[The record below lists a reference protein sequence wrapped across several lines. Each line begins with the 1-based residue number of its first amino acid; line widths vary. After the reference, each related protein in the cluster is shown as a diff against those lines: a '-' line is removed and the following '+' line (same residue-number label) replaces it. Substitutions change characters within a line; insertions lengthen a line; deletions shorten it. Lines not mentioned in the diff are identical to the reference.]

1 MRKIYLIILLSFF
14 YQGFG
19 QAGPLSYKFGVCATD
34 MLGLTEFNYTIKFN
48 DSYPFPKDGGGNPI
62 GKNVP
67 IYQYGWFGDTYL
79 VPEIAG
85 TAGSGIVCIP
95 TTYGVD
101 KIKYF
106 EITTRTK
113 PNIVYPSTIITS
125 QGIEES
131 ELIKKGEIN
140 IGGAT
145 ISAFTPQN
153 MALNLSRT
161 EVCASETLDFMT
173 ASPAGYPSTAYHWLY
188 STDNVNWFEVPAAF
202 QDNSY
207 ATFSIKDLLGDNHV
221 NFFNK
226 PIYFKL
232 GYNGIPQ
239 FFPIPERDFTAT
251 VSVIYSRC
259 APMVTNIS
267 YEGPKCSNDTS
278 IQKIEV
284 GFDRPLNT
292 AEGEV
297 LKSFSIRDRADPTIV
312 LFQYDTDVI
321 FSGQTFSFPKADL
334 QKIKLENGHSYF
346 IQQQA
351 YIGSNGKGILDSDI
365 LYDMKYIAPT
375 ALSFTATKDKDVL
388 CNGAKTG
395 SINITASG
403 GTGVYSY
410 IINPPAD
417 PNYPL
422 AEVSFTSPSNI
433 TGLASGDYIV
443 TLKDSNGCEKAAQ
456 SINIGQPAS
465 PITYTN
471 KVVDAEDYNSS
482 TGSNIITI
490 SGGKGP
496 YTLKY
501 KKLADPDINYSSD
514 LSSVSNQ
521 VALTNLEKGNY
532 IFKITD
538 QNGCQPVVDGNFE
551 IGVFKVEI
559 ENEAIKCYGDQT
571 TLKAKITR
579 DPETNTSYDYAWT
592 NNGSTSNTAIG
603 GIGSHKVTVTQDGIS
618 RSATLILTNS
628 NQPAKLACSITTNSE
643 KCFNTATGT
652 ITLKPSGGSE
662 PYSYQFYDILGNTIA
677 GRSGS
682 IAKSDDI
689 LEIGGFIAGDYNVI
703 ITDKNNC
710 VWDNQNQFP
719 SAVKIKVASIDPLEI
734 NPITQTQPSTALSSD
749 GTIKITATGGTPPY
763 TYVWTKGTDAY
774 SPTTDSATGITSGLT
789 NGTYSVLVTDDN
801 GCTKTS
807 DDIVLDALG
816 VKVDTYT
823 DIKCFGEATGSINI
837 TAFGGKG
844 SGYTYEWFK
853 IENGIE
859 TPQTTTTPEAIKDLT
874 SGTYRVK
881 VRDGINPFV
890 FIDKYLGQPN
900 APLNVSQSKT
910 NINCAGGKDG
920 TATIIVS
927 DGTPKVDGTYNY
939 IWEKDGT
946 VLPAI
951 ITNSNASLEEGDYKV
966 TVVDANSCSKAV
978 TFSIKAP
985 NPIVIPTP
993 AIAKVLIYGQSTGSI
1008 TMPDITEGNGGYSY
1022 KWTYN
1027 LDPLFLETSK
1037 NISGLKAGEYTLEV
1051 RDANVA
1057 ATDNAGCIA
1066 TASFTVSQNPEL
1078 IVDIQNTKF
1087 IKCNG
1092 NSNGEITAIVSGG
1105 VPGYNYVWYNSKNE
1119 VIGGDTNKIT
1129 DLPTEYYKVVVT
1141 DFYGAKKTS
1150 AVLHLTQPD
1159 QLIVS
1164 VKDKINV
1171 LCYGN
1176 ATGAINIDI
1185 TGGTTPYTY
1194 QWTKNNAKYSTAK
1207 DLADLTV
1214 GTYNVVVTDALG
1226 HECTATLAQPVEIT
1240 QPAAP
1245 LQITSPGPINLTGFE
1260 TNNGSIAVTVSG
1272 GKPNYTYEWR
1282 KDAET
1287 TIIASTPSI
1296 NNLSAGIYHL
1306 IVKDDNGCTLP
1317 QVDYEVTQPAK
1328 LEVLSLIQTPNTD
1341 IACNGDLSGEYNM
1354 VVTGGVK
1361 EYTFEWLNTTT
1372 GIKYASVENI
1382 TTTSTTSK
1390 ASNLGAG
1397 SYVVSVK
1404 DVNSNILY
1412 GTNTFTISQPDIL
1425 TFTYTVQDVFCN
1437 GGNNGKITLNI
1448 TGGIKNADLTKP
1460 YSIISSGVINNQDGT
1475 ISGLTKGIY
1484 QVRVIDANGCQ
1495 TPEQSI
1501 EIKEPLVSL
1510 YIASETITPTT
1521 GFGLSTGK
1529 VVITAAGGTAGYTY
1543 LWKNSLGITVGTNN
1557 PTLDN
1562 VPADTYTL
1570 LITDAKGCTTG
1581 NSYIIEEPTKPIL
1594 TETHLQAKCNGL
1606 FGSLIA
1612 TATGGAS
1619 YNQNQSDRSYTYKL
1633 QNKATGNTITI
1644 TGNIADFSN
1653 IVDGDY
1659 TLTATDIGGIN
1670 SNSIDVTFQQP
1681 TPIVVS
1687 LASKSNVTCYGS
1699 QDGAIAIDVVGGTPF
1714 IINGAPVYTYIWK
1727 KKNTGTNLYENF
1739 TPSSLT
1745 ALTEGTYAV
1754 EVRDANFN
1762 TNDATHCVGTLNDIV
1777 ITQPADFGFE
1787 IDKITYKNPSAAN
1800 GNDGALHF
1808 EIKGGKT
1815 NYEYKIYTK
1824 NDLGVE
1830 TVLKTISNT
1839 SSKMVD
1845 FTDLIKDH
1853 YYVSVQDDTGCIKY
1867 TDFDFTD
1874 NPLIISISQTQ
1885 VISCFEANNGI
1896 LKATVKGGF
1905 GVKTISWYRNNIL
1918 LPNEHNAELLN
1929 VKIGNYYAVVKDS
1942 KAIEVTTAP
1951 LTIIQPNL
1959 VTFTTTQEPVKCLGD
1974 NNGTITINAAGG
1986 NGTFRYRYFSNGA
1999 LIKDW
2004 VNFTNTT
2011 STVVSGLADGEY
2023 TLQVQDTQQCTS
2035 TDAVLKITSPTAL
2048 TINNIIAIPV
2058 TGKGLSNGS
2067 IAITAQ
2073 GANGAYTYN
2082 WFKAAGT
2089 AINQTTDKATNLAAG
2104 KYYIIV
2110 TDAKGCNLTS
2120 PLIEVTEPPLLET
2133 SIKVQNVILCNGD
2146 KNGSLNPTT
2155 IGGLLKPG
2163 ENYTY
2168 QWYENG
2174 NPTVLATT
2182 TILSGIGKGSY
2193 YVIVKDSNGN
2203 QATSQIL
2210 IVTEPNVLDNV
2221 LTADYV
2227 RCGDFNDWTIN
2238 ATPSGGTAPYSYSW
2252 NTGAKTASIQNATPG
2267 NYSVVVTDDHGCSIT
2282 KAIKLT
2288 APAHLDAAEKIK
2300 IPTCY
2305 EGSDATIVVTPIAG
2319 TAPYKYLWNTGEKTN
2334 TLSNA
2339 SAGEYSV
2346 EITDARGCIILR
2358 KYTIVNP
2365 PKDIINLGED
2375 VTLCF
2380 DQTLTVNATI
2390 DDDKATYFWTSDK
2403 GFTSNKAMITVSE
2416 PANYT
2421 VVVTN
2426 KLGCKATDTIK
2437 ISSQE
2442 TAISAEFAVS
2452 SQVFK
2457 NEKIIIVD
2465 ISNPAPDTVEWVIPA
2480 NATIISKDKDYAEI
2494 SFSEAGEYDI
2504 TLNTTKGNC
2513 TAYQTKTILVTEGE
2527 YQENNPE
2534 ETAKNFD
2541 LKIYP
2546 NPSSG
2551 NFTVDITL
2559 DKIMP
2564 ANVKVYSLNNNVLID
2579 SKTDNGKTNYLFNFS
2594 LNGLPSGIYFVLFE
2608 SQQGSKLRKIIIQ

>member
-1 MRKIYLIILLSFF
+1 MQTIKNMKKIILFCLLLTS
-14 YQGFG
+14 
-19 QAGPLSYKFGVCATD
+19 LISYSQTGIKKVTINNPAVIVINGTPVDASGK
-34 MLGLTEFNYTIKFN
+34 GLPNGSITISSITGGITN
-48 DSYPFPKDGGGNPI
+48 GGG
-62 GKNVP
+62 
-67 IYQYGWFGDTYL
+67 TY
-79 VPEIAG
+79 
-85 TAGSGIVCIP
+85 
-95 TTYGVD
+95 
-101 KIKYF
+101 
-106 EITTRTK
+106 
-113 PNIVYPSTIITS
+113 
-125 QGIEES
+125 
-131 ELIKKGEIN
+131 
-140 IGGAT
+140 
-145 ISAFTPQN
+145 
-153 MALNLSRT
+153 
-161 EVCASETLDFMT
+161 
-173 ASPAGYPSTAYHWLY
+173 
-188 STDNVNWFEVPAAF
+188 
-202 QDNSY
+202 
-207 ATFSIKDLLGDNHV
+207 TF
-221 NFFNK
+221 
-226 PIYFKL
+226 
-232 GYNGIPQ
+232 
-239 FFPIPERDFTAT
+239 AW
-251 VSVIYSRC
+251 
-259 APMVTNIS
+259 A
-267 YEGPKCSNDTS
+267 
-278 IQKIEV
+278 KIE
-284 GFDRPLNT
+284 DSN
-292 AEGEV
+292 
-297 LKSFSIRDRADPTIV
+297 FSASTRD
-312 LFQYDTDVI
+312 
-321 FSGQTFSFPKADL
+321 
-334 QKIKLENGHSYF
+334 
-346 IQQQA
+346 
-351 YIGSNGKGILDSDI
+351 
-365 LYDMKYIAPT
+365 
-375 ALSFTATKDKDVL
+375 
-388 CNGAKTG
+388 
-395 SINITASG
+395 
-403 GTGVYSY
+403 
-410 IINPPAD
+410 
-417 PNYPL
+417 
-422 AEVSFTSPSNI
+422 I
-433 TGLASGDYIV
+433 TGLTAGTYVV
-443 TLKDSNGCEKAAQ
+443 TVTEDGKCSQTKQFPVGEPLEKLTVSHTKVVNNICLGGTSTLTATAAGGTLVTNGAYSYTWTITYDDGTTETKYGNVVTGKA
-456 SINIGQPAS
+456 GQYQLTVADNAS
-465 PITYTN
+465 PTNYEYVTIPVVHNSKINVITNVTDVN
-471 KVVDAEDYNSS
+471 CLDGDDGKI
-482 TGSNIITI
+482 TFTI
-490 SGGKGP
+490 SGGTPLSSGDP
-496 YTLKY
+496 YSIIVTDDSTPRNVM
-501 KKLADPDINYSSD
+501 ADPTKLKKGAYYYT
-514 LSSVSNQ
+514 
-521 VALTNLEKGNY
+521 VADAL
-532 IFKITD
+532 
-538 QNGCQPVVDGNFE
+538 GCQFATNPTYFYVDSPTT
-551 IGVFKVEI
+551 KV
-559 ENEAIKCYGDQT
+559 
-571 TLKAKITR
+571 
-579 DPETNTSYDYAWT
+579 
-592 NNGSTSNTAIG
+592 
-603 GIGSHKVTVTQDGIS
+603 
-618 RSATLILTNS
+618 
-628 NQPAKLACSITTNSE
+628 
-643 KCFNTATGT
+643 
-652 ITLKPSGGSE
+652 
-662 PYSYQFYDILGNTIA
+662 
-677 GRSGS
+677 
-682 IAKSDDI
+682 
-689 LEIGGFIAGDYNVI
+689 
-703 ITDKNNC
+703 
-710 VWDNQNQFP
+710 
-719 SAVKIKVASIDPLEI
+719 SIDPVI
-734 NPITQTQPSTALSSD
+734 VQTQPSNSTAVD
-749 GTIKITATGGTPPY
+749 GKIKVTGRGGTPTY
-763 TYVWTKGTDAY
+763 TYTWYKGSTLINPDPDNDGEAV
-774 SPTTDSATGITSGLT
+774 SLD
-789 NGTYSVLVTDDN
+789 NGTYHVVVTDSK
-801 GCTKTS
+801 GCSATS
-807 DDIVLDALG
+807 DDMVLNALA
-816 VKVDTYT
+816 VKIENYT
-823 DIKCFGEATGSINI
+823 DIKCFGEATGTI
-837 TAFGGKG
+837 TAKASGGKG
-844 SGYTYEWFK
+844 SGYNYAWFRMD
-853 IENGIE
+853 GSIE
-859 TPQTTTTPEAIKDLT
+859 TPLGIATPEITILT
-874 SGTYRVK
+874 LGTYRVK
-881 VRDGINPFV
+881 VWDGINPTV
-890 FIDKYLGQPN
+890 FIDQKLVQPDL
-900 APLNVSQSKT
+900 PLDVSYTTTDPS
-910 NINCAGGKDG
+910 CFGGNNG
-920 TATIIVS
+920 TATLTVS
-927 DGTPKVDGTYNY
+927 GGTVGSGYTYLWSNGSTTKDQNNLVAGTYSV
-939 IWEKDGT
+939 T
-946 VLPAI
+946 
-951 ITNSNASLEEGDYKV
+951 IT
-966 TVVDANSCSKAV
+966 DANLCPKTITDIIIGQPGA
-978 TFSIKAP
+978 
-985 NPIVIPTP
+985 IVIPQPDITNV
-993 AIAKVLIYGQSTGSI
+993 AIFGQNTGSI
-1008 TMPDITEGNGGYSY
+1008 TLNPISGGTPDNGTYSY
-1022 KWTYN
+1022 NWTYDKDN
-1027 LDPLFLETSK
+1027 LFLK
-1037 NISGLKAGEYTLEV
+1037 NTKDISGLKAGKYTLV
-1051 RDANVA
+1051 V
-1057 ATDNAGCIA
+1057 TDNKSCTA
-1066 TASFTVSQNPEL
+1066 TKVYDVTENPEL
-1078 IVDIQNTKF
+1078 LVTLAKTKF

-1092 NSNGEITAIVSGG
+1092 DNNGEITATVLGG
-1105 VPGYNYVWYNSKNE
+1105 VANYTYEWYKNDIKINGATLSFIE
-1119 VIGGDTNKIT
+1119 NLRIG
-1129 DLPTEYYKVVVT
+1129 EYKVVIKDAV
-1141 DFYGAKKTS
+1141 GAVKES
-1150 AVLHLTQPD
+1150 AKFDLTQPD

-1226 HECTATLAQPVEIT
+1226 HECTATLAQAVEIT

-1272 GKPNYTYEWR
+1272 GKPNYTYEWT
-1282 KDAET
+1282 KDAVA

-1306 IVKDDNGCTLP
+1306 IVKDANGCTLP

-1328 LEVLSLIQTPNTD
+1328 LEVLSLTQTPNTD
-1341 IACNGDLSGEYNM
+1341 IACNGDLSGEYSM

-1372 GIKYASVENI
+1372 GIKYTSVENI
-1382 TTTSTTSK
+1382 TATSTTSK

-1412 GTNTFTISQPDIL
+1412 GTNTFTISQPDVL
-1425 TFTYTVQDVFCN
+1425 TFTYTVQDVSCY

-1448 TGGIKNADLTKP
+1448 TGGTKNADLTKP
-1460 YSIISSGVINNQDGT
+1460 YSIISNGVINNQDGT
-1475 ISGLTKGIY
+1475 ISGLTKGTY

-1495 TPEQSI
+1495 TPGQSI

-1543 LWKNSLGITVGTNN
+1543 LWQNSLGITVGTNN

-1581 NSYIIEEPTKPIL
+1581 NTYKLEQPTEPTL

-1606 FGSLIA
+1606 FGSLSA
-1612 TATGGAS
+1612 TATGGAT

-1653 IVDGDY
+1653 IADGDY
-1659 TLTATDIGGIN
+1659 TLTATDIGGID

-1687 LASKSNVTCYGS
+1687 LASKSNVSCYGG
-1699 QDGAIAIDVVGGTPF
+1699 QDGVIAINVVGGTPF

-1754 EVRDANFN
+1754 EVRDANYN

-1787 IDKITYKNPSAAN
+1787 IDKITYKNPTAAN

-1839 SSKMVD
+1839 SAKMVD

-1853 YYVSVQDDTGCIKY
+1853 YFVSVQDDTGCIKY

-1885 VISCFEANNGI
+1885 DISCFEANNGI
-1896 LKATVKGGF
+1896 LKATLNGGF

-1918 LPNEHNAELLN
+1918 LPNEHNAQLLN

-1974 NNGTITINAAGG
+1974 SNGTITITAAGG
-1986 NGTFRYRYFSNGA
+1986 NGTFRYRYFNNGA

-2048 TINNIIAIPV
+2048 TINNIVSVPV

-2082 WFKAAGT
+2082 WFKATGT
-2089 AINQTTDKATNLAAG
+2089 AINQTTAKATNLAAG

-2110 TDAKGCNLTS
+2110 TDVKGCNITS
-2120 PLIEVTEPPLLET
+2120 SLIEVTEPPLLET
-2133 SIKVQNVILCNGD
+2133 SISVQNVVLCNGD

-2155 IGGLLKPG
+2155 IGGFLKPG

-2203 QATSQIL
+2203 QAKSQIL

-2221 LTADYV
+2221 LTADYL
-2227 RCGDFNDWTIN
+2227 RCGDLNDWTIN

-2267 NYSVVVTDDHGCSIT
+2267 NYTVVVTDDHGCSIT

-2305 EGSDATIVVTPIAG
+2305 EGSDATIIVTPIAG
-2319 TAPYKYLWNTGEKTN
+2319 TAPYKFLWNTGEKTN

-2346 EITDARGCIILR
+2346 EITDARGCIIFR
-2358 KYTIVNP
+2358 KYTIINP

-2534 ETAKNFD
+2534 EATKNFD

-2564 ANVKVYSLNNNVLID
+2564 ANVKVYSLNNNLLID